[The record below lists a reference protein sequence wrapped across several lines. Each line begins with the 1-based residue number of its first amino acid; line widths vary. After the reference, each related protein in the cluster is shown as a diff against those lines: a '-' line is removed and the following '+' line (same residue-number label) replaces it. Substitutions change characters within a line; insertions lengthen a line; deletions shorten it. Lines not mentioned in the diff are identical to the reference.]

1 MGIPLEMNTILVL
14 VGGAG
19 LLACG
24 AVRLW
29 HYAKD
34 WIPKRK
40 TDDLVEVTRAYSLLH
55 DKLCANGSKEH
66 ADRLRCEIL
75 PQVLVKTK

>member
-14 VGGAG
+14 VGVAG
-19 LLACG
+19 LLVCG
-24 AVRLW
+24 LIRLW
-29 HYAKD
+29 QYAKD
-34 WIPKRK
+34 WIPERN
-40 TDDLVEVTRAYSLLH
+40 TDDLVDVARAYQLLH

-75 PQVLVKTK
+75 PQVLVKKK